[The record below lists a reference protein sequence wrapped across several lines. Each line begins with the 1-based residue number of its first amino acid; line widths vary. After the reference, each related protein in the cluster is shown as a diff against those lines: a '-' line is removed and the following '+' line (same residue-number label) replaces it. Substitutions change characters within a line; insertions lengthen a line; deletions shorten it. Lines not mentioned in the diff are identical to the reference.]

1 MYAVLRNQNCTTKSR
16 TRMRASHLVQETTDC
31 YCQEALSRKTA
42 TRPNSAPM
50 LVSSGAAAALLSSW
64 EKCNSKLVLRRRRS
78 RHHCLFVTTSN
89 DEDGGNIQPQPSSD
103 LSNNSIT
110 STTQNTIVYHGG
122 HLSSKNTNNIDT
134 TFFSKAVTHV
144 LTKAKEPEK
153 VYYAFLEYFKMCQNN
168 PICQEQQDASHDDDK
183 MMNSTNTSSHSIVA
197 STNATCEVNLTMINL
212 NASISFILVHLFKA
226 ILVAK
231 PRKEDVLSFCVT
243 TLGSTKFQ
251 LLVADFFMQQQQKE
265 YKGSKHQLHCNSC
278 LIPVNLVVLIIGI
291 QNSGKST
298 LASLLKKGARAGRNH
313 AIKNT
318 AATSTTGTHTT
329 RPTMGVIPI
338 NMSYGKEA
346 KIKFLDVGGQAQFR
360 GVWESYYHSVHS
372 VIYVIDASS
381 PEETFQEAISVS
393 KQSFGHRFMQG
404 KPILVFCNKVDIP
417 GSRSSE
423 DICIDMNLNIRVDG
437 IVRIVATSFNPT
449 NSTNSS
455 TWDGV
460 STDNYAYCQHPVRK
474 HDTRTGDTIDPMIDH
489 SIDWLLKKTLSN
501 YQEINDRV
509 LNDTQIVNA
518 QRTKKRVSTTTAIIG
533 MIVSCTNVEDS
544 TILII
549 LLCNIFFTTIP
560 AK

>member
-1 MYAVLRNQNCTTKSR
+1 
-16 TRMRASHLVQETTDC
+16 
-31 YCQEALSRKTA
+31 
-42 TRPNSAPM
+42 M

-64 EKCNSKLVLRRRRS
+64 EKCNSKLLVLRMRRRS
-78 RHHCLFVTTSN
+78 RHHCFFVTTSN
-89 DEDGGNIQPQPSSD
+89 DEDDGGNIQPQPSSD

-122 HLSSKNTNNIDT
+122 HLSSNTNNIDT

-153 VYYAFLEYFKMCQNN
+153 VYYAFLEYFKMCQNY
-168 PICQEQQDASHDDDK
+168 PICQEQQDASRDDDK
-183 MMNSTNTSSHSIVA
+183 MMNSTSTSSHSIIA
-197 STNATCEVNLTMINL
+197 TNASCEVLNRTMINL

-251 LLVADFFMQQQQKE
+251 LLVADFFMQQEQQEE
-265 YKGSKHQLHCNSC
+265 YKGSKHQLHCNSSM
-278 LIPVNLVVLIIGI
+278 IPVNLVVLIIGI

-298 LASLLKKGARAGRNH
+298 LASLLKKGARAGRKH

-318 AATSTTGTHTT
+318 STAPKSTTGTHT

-372 VIYVIDASS
+372 VIYVIDASA

-423 DICIDMNLNIRVDG
+423 DICIDMNLNVRVDG

-455 TWDGV
+455 TWDGG
-460 STDNYAYCQHPVRK
+460 SSTTDNNNAYCQHPIHK
-474 HDTRTGDTIDPMIDH
+474 HTSTGDTIDPTIDH

-509 LNDTQIVNA
+509 LKDTQIVNA
-518 QRTKKRVSTTTAIIG
+518 QRTKKRVSTI
-533 MIVSCTNVEDS
+533 S
-544 TILII
+544 TSLE
-549 LLCNIFFTTIP
+549 
-560 AK
+560 